1 MKKTRLL
8 RAALALLAAALLLA
22 ALLPAG
28 LAKGAQKIGLML
40 EGTSVTFEKWT
51 SPSLTW
57 TSSDETVAVA
67 SAGEIRALKAGRTVI
82 SATDGNRTARCG
94 VVVLPASVSLKPGEK
109 LSLPRAGSE
118 RYQMKNGAV
127 ASVTKKGVV
136 TGKKAGSTV
145 LRVRCGRQK
154 VEIKV
159 TVADGSGKPDG
170 GSKAAALDCAATAE
184 QIVLVEY
191 TGGSR
196 ATLSIHEKKDGV
208 WTQLSSCKAYVGKN
222 GIDKSVAGD
231 KRTPTGTYNL
241 TTPFGIKADP
251 SAKMAYTRVTKY
263 HYWCGASNSG
273 YYNQLVDERVVDRK
287 HTSSDEYLINYK
299 GVYNYCMFIDYNA
312 EGKAGKGSCIFLH
325 CTGKNK
331 YTAGCVA
338 VSESMMRKIIQWAR
352 PGVKIV
358 IKRA

>member
-1 MKKTRLL
+1 MKKARLM

-28 LAKGAQKIGLML
+28 LAKGAQKTGLML
-40 EGTSVTFEKWT
+40 EGASVTFEKWT

-67 SAGEIRALKAGRTVI
+67 SAGEIRALKAGRAVI
-82 SATDGNRTARCG
+82 SATDGKRTARCG
-94 VVVLPASVSLKPGEK
+94 VVVLPATVHLKPGEK
-109 LSLPRAGSE
+109 LSLPRAGTE

-136 TGKKAGSTV
+136 TGRKAGSTV

-154 VEIKV
+154 VEVAV
-159 TVADGSGKPDG
+159 TVADG
-170 GSKAAALDCAATAE
+170 GSKAAALECAATAE

-191 TGGSR
+191 NGGSK
-196 ATLSIHEKKDGV
+196 ATLSIHEKKDGA

-251 SAKMAYTRVTKY
+251 GAKMAYTKVTKY

-273 YYNQLVDERVVDRK
+273 YYNQLVDERAVNRK

-325 CTGKNK
+325 CTGRNK

-338 VSESMMRKIIQWAR
+338 VSESMMKKIIQWAR